1 MKINR
6 STKAISYLL
15 ANHQGVEIFL
25 SVPGVSAK
33 EQKYFL
39 EYNNEGRKKYYG
51 NGSIKRT
58 AIEFFNTLPE
68 YYQDK
73 KAYIESQLAEL
84 YKQDI
89 DIIVHELHATPS
101 VGAVT
106 MKSTVRATIEAFYAY
121 KTLQKMEGT
130 IEKRALSNYGQYH
143 NKLLRYFDLE
153 PQRKYTLAD
162 LSAEFWLRYRIA
174 LLNNEGGINTK
185 PLCNA
190 SVNQHYQYIT
200 QFYGWLIDYNEL
212 PVRNHIKKLKKLNE
226 AKQAKRFK
234 VLSDQL
240 LNEFYSVLEHKEK
253 LQYTSL
259 YLAAL
264 LLYENNIR
272 LSEQVLIKVGHID
285 LKRNRLSVV
294 NKKNDTVRTVIISA
308 KATELIE
315 IIHSKTV
322 RKGVVITDE
331 MYLFGGYNR
340 LKPGKPLSYED
351 LGTWMRRFRK
361 AYPQFAGRTL
371 YEQKHTSITN
381 QFDAGIDHQSIRER
395 ANHSSITTTEIYLQ
409 TNKVVAPY
417 ELRLDDM
424 E

>member
-39 EYNNEGRKKYYG
+39 EYNNSGRKKYYG
-51 NGSIKRT
+51 NGSVKRR
-58 AIEFFNTLPE
+58 AIEFFNALPE
-68 YYQDK
+68 DFNDK

-89 DIIVHELHATPS
+89 EIIIHELHATPNA
-101 VGAVT
+101 GAVT
-106 MKSTVRATIEAFYAY
+106 MKSTVRATIKAFYAY

-143 NKLLRYFDLE
+143 NKLLHYFDLE
-153 PQRKYTLAD
+153 PQRKYTLTD

-212 PVRNHIKKLKKLNE
+212 PIRNHLKKLKKLNE

-322 RKGVVITDE
+322 RKGVVITNE

-381 QFDAGIDHQSIRER
+381 QFDAGVDHQSIRER

-409 TNKVVAPY
+409 ANKVVAPY
-417 ELRLDDM
+417 ELRLEDM
-424 E
+424 